1 MVKKTTWSQKPLSE
15 VVDVNPRLDK
25 PAYRDDLEVSF
36 VPMAAVEAGTGRMDV
51 SRIKSFGSVKK
62 GYTPFK
68 EGDVVFA
75 KITPCMENGKMAVVP
90 KLTNGIGLGSTEF
103 HVLRPHAEIDAR
115 YVYYFVSNQGFRR
128 EAAHQMTGAVGQK
141 RVPQSFLEEASIP
154 VPILE
159 EQQRIVAEIEKR
171 FSCLDE
177 AVASLKRTKANL
189 KRYKSAVLKAA
200 VEGKL
205 TEDWRKQHPDVEPA
219 SKLLER
225 ILAERRARWSG
236 KGKYKEPLGPDIA
249 GLPAIPQTWSWS
261 TVESVCSE
269 IIDCPHS
276 TPKWQPEGRVCLR
289 TTEFRPGRLDLS
301 DVRYVSQ
308 ETYEERI
315 LRLKPRENDVVYSRE
330 GGILGVACMIPPA
343 LSPCLG
349 QRMMLLRS
357 HSLTVPNL
365 LMHWLNSPNL
375 LARVRSLAGGSA
387 SPHLNVGD
395 VKAFPVPVVPAVEQK
410 VIVAELERR
419 LSIIDELEATV
430 EANLT
435 RTERLRQATLYSAF
449 SGNLGG

>member
-249 GLPAIPQTWSWS
+249 GLPAIPQTW
-261 TVESVCSE
+261 
-269 IIDCPHS
+269 
-276 TPKWQPEGRVCLR
+276 
-289 TTEFRPGRLDLS
+289 
-301 DVRYVSQ
+301 
-308 ETYEERI
+308 
-315 LRLKPRENDVVYSRE
+315 
-330 GGILGVACMIPPA
+330 
-343 LSPCLG
+343 
-349 QRMMLLRS
+349 
-357 HSLTVPNL
+357 
-365 LMHWLNSPNL
+365 
-375 LARVRSLAGGSA
+375 
-387 SPHLNVGD
+387 
-395 VKAFPVPVVPAVEQK
+395 
-410 VIVAELERR
+410 
-419 LSIIDELEATV
+419 
-430 EANLT
+430 
-435 RTERLRQATLYSAF
+435 
-449 SGNLGG
+449 